1 MSEIVEVDRLS
12 LRYEEVTALDEVSFT
27 LTGGKIYGL
36 LGRNGSG
43 KTSLLSVL
51 AGYRRQSEGTVL
63 VGGRPVFE
71 NAAVTSR
78 VCLVRGSGDAAQSGL
93 KVSDVL
99 EFARYL
105 RESWDASYAA
115 ELVELFS
122 LPLNKKVG
130 SLSHGRLSALG
141 IVIGLA
147 SRTPLTMFDESYL
160 GLDAPSRYK
169 FYDALLAET
178 MSHPRTM
185 ILSTHL
191 IEEVSALFEEV
202 LILDEGKLVLHDEAE
217 SLRAAGSAVTGD
229 AEAVDR
235 FVDGMRV
242 LGEKRLGRTK
252 SAMVYGELDADRRAQ
267 AHAAGLD
274 LGPLALQDLFVHLT
288 EPGRE
293 PTREPTGDRP

>member
-1 MSEIVEVDRLS
+1 MTEIVEVDRLS
-12 LRYEEVTALDEVSFT
+12 LRYQEVTALDEVSCT

-71 NAAVTSR
+71 NAAVTSQ
-78 VCLVRGSGDAAQSGL
+78 VCLVRGTGDAASSGL

-99 EFARYL
+99 EFAKYL
-105 RESWDASYAA
+105 RESWDAGYAA
-115 ELVELFS
+115 ELAELFS
-122 LPLNKKVG
+122 IPLNKNVG
-130 SLSHGRLSALG
+130 SLSHGRQSALG

-169 FYDALLAET
+169 FYDALLAEA
-178 MSHPRTM
+178 MAHPRTM

-202 LILDEGKLVLHDEAE
+202 LILDEGKLVLHDDAE

-229 AEAVDR
+229 ADAVDR

-252 SAMVYGELDADRRAQ
+252 SAMIYGALDAERRVQ
-267 AHAAGLD
+267 ADAAGLD
-274 LGPLALQDLFVHLT
+274 LGPLALQDLFIHLT
-288 EPGRE
+288 EPARE
-293 PTREPTGDRP
+293 PAREPMGDHS

>member
-1 MSEIVEVDRLS
+1 VSMVVEVDQLT
-12 LRYEEVTALDEVSFT
+12 LRYHDVTALDEVSCT

-51 AGYRRQSEGTVL
+51 AGYREHTDGQVRI
-63 VGGRPVFE
+63 GGLPVFD
-71 NAAVTSR
+71 NAEVTSR
-78 VCLVRGSGDAAQSGL
+78 VCLVRGSGDATQNSL
-93 KVSDVL
+93 KVADVL
-99 EFARYL
+99 EFAAIL
-105 RESWDASYAA
+105 RASWDSDYAA

-122 LPLNKKVG
+122 LPLNKTVG
-130 SLSHGRLSALG
+130 SLSHGRRSALG

-160 GLDAPSRYK
+160 GLDAPTRYK
-169 FYDALLAET
+169 FYDAVLAEA
-178 MSHPRTM
+178 MAQPRTI

-202 LILDEGKLVLHDEAE
+202 LILDDGKLVLHEEAE
-217 SLRAAGSAVTGD
+217 TLRASGCAVTGD
-229 AEAVDR
+229 AEVVDR
-235 FVDGMRV
+235 FVDGLRV

-252 SAMVYGELDADRRAQ
+252 SAMVYGDLDAEQRAG
-267 AHAAGLD
+267 ASAAGLD

-288 EPGRE
+288 EPGD
-293 PTREPTGDRP
+293 PS

>member
-1 MSEIVEVDRLS
+1 MTEIIEASRLS
-12 LRYEEVTALDEVSFT
+12 LRYHDVTALDDVSFT

-51 AGYRRQSEGTVL
+51 AGYRKPSGGTVAI
-63 VGGRPVFE
+63 GGRPVFE
-71 NAAVTSR
+71 NAAVTR
-78 VCLVRGSGDAAQSGL
+78 NVCLVRGTGDAAPGGL
-93 KVSDVL
+93 KVKDLL
-99 EFARYL
+99 EFAGHL
-105 RESWDASYAA
+105 RDSWDPDYAA

-122 LPLNKKVG
+122 LPLDKNVG
-130 SLSHGRLSALG
+130 SLSHGRQSALG

-147 SRTPLTMFDESYL
+147 SRTPLTMLDESYL

-169 FYDALLAET
+169 FYDALLAEV
-178 MSHPRTM
+178 MAHPRTI

-202 LILDEGKLVLHDEAE
+202 LILDEGKLVLHDDAE
-217 SLRAAGSAVTGD
+217 SLRAAGSAVTGE
-229 AEAVDR
+229 AEQVDR

-252 SAMVYGELDADRRAQ
+252 SAMVYGELDAERRAQ

-288 EPGRE
+288 EPAGQ
-293 PTREPTGDRP
+293 PQGDRR

>member
-1 MSEIVEVDRLS
+1 MSTFIEADRLS
-12 LRYEEVTALDEVSFT
+12 LRYDNTVTALDEVSFT

-51 AGYRRQSEGTVL
+51 AGYRKASGGTVT

-71 NAAVTSR
+71 NAEVTGQ
-78 VCLVRGSGDAAQSGL
+78 VCLVRGTGDAAVSNV
-93 KVSDVL
+93 KVKELLD
-99 EFARYL
+99 FAGHL
-105 RESWDASYAA
+105 RPSWDADYARELA
-115 ELVELFS
+115 ELFELS
-122 LPLNKKVG
+122 LDKTAG
-130 SLSHGRLSALG
+130 ALSHGRQSALG
-141 IVIGLA
+141 IVVGLA
-147 SRTPLTMFDESYL
+147 SRTPVTMFDESYL
-160 GLDAPSRYK
+160 GLDAPARYK
-169 FYDALLAET
+169 FYDALLAEA
-178 MSHPRTM
+178 MAHPRTM

-202 LILDEGKLVLHDEAE
+202 LILDEGRLVLHDDAE

-229 AEAVDR
+229 AEQVDR

-288 EPGRE
+288 EPARAEQGE
-293 PTREPTGDRP
+293 PR

>member
-1 MSEIVEVDRLS
+1 MSTFIEAERLS
-12 LRYEEVTALDEVSFT
+12 LRYGDVTALDEVSFT

-43 KTSLLSVL
+43 KTSLLSLL
-51 AGYRRQSEGTVL
+51 AGYRKPSGGTVT

-71 NAAVTSR
+71 NAAVTGQ
-78 VCLVRGSGDAAQSGL
+78 VCLVRGTGDAAVSGL
-93 KVSDVL
+93 KVKELLD
-99 EFARYL
+99 FAGHL
-105 RESWDASYAA
+105 RPSWDADYAR
-115 ELVELFS
+115 ELIELFGV
-122 LPLNKKVG
+122 PTDQTAD
-130 SLSHGRLSALG
+130 SLSHGRQSALG

-147 SRTPLTMFDESYL
+147 SRTPVTMFDESYL

-169 FYDALLAET
+169 FYDALLAEA
-178 MSHPRTM
+178 MAHPRTM

-191 IEEVSALFEEV
+191 IEEVSSLFEEV
-202 LILDEGKLVLHDEAE
+202 LILDEGRLVLHDDAE
-217 SLRAAGSAVTGD
+217 SLRASGSAVTGD
-229 AEAVDR
+229 AEQVDR

-288 EPGRE
+288 EPARAEQGE
-293 PTREPTGDRP
+293 PR

>member
-1 MSEIVEVDRLS
+1 MVVEVDQLS
-12 LRYEEVTALDEVSFT
+12 LRYDDVTAVDQLSCT

-43 KTSLLSVL
+43 KTSLLSVI
-51 AGYRRQSEGTVL
+51 AGYREPSEGTVRI
-63 VGGRPVFE
+63 GGQPVFE
-71 NAAVTSR
+71 NAEVTGQ
-78 VCLVRGSGDAAQSGL
+78 VCLVRGSGDAAPTGH
-93 KVSDVL
+93 KVSEVL
-99 EFARYL
+99 SYARAL
-105 RESWDASYAA
+105 RPSWDSEYAA
-115 ELVELFS
+115 ELAELFS
-122 LPLNKKVG
+122 LPLKKNV
-130 SLSHGRLSALG
+130 SALSHGKRSALG

-169 FYDALLAET
+169 FYDALLAEA
-178 MSHPRTM
+178 MAHPRTM

-202 LILDEGKLVLHDEAE
+202 LIIDEGKLVLHEEAE

-229 AEAVDR
+229 ADAVDR

-242 LGEKRLGRTK
+242 VGEKRLGRTK
-252 SAMVYGELDADRRAQ
+252 SAMVYGELDAQTRAQ
-267 AHAAGLD
+267 ADAAGLD

-288 EPGRE
+288 EPADARAH
-293 PTREPTGDRP
+293 EPTGDRS